1 MIKELYEYEL
11 HEQYLRQVNHP
22 SMMLMMTICDDDDFL
37 GNNLWQ
43 LICLLL
49 QMEEAKKRAGEGT
62 IGNSQTSRV

>member
-22 SMMLMMTICDDDDFL
+22 SMMFMMAICDDDDYL
-37 GNNLWQ
+37 GNSGQ